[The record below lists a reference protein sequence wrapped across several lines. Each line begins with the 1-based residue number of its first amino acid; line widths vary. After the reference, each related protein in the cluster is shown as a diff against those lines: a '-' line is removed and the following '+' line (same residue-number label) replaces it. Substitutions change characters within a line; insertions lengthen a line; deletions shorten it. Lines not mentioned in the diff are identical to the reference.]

1 MNAAV
6 RAWAVV
12 PAAGRGSR
20 MGTELPKQYLQ
31 LAGRTVLE
39 HTLSALLAHPQ
50 IDGATV
56 ALSANDPHW
65 PGLES
70 LHGKPIVAVTG
81 GAERADSVL
90 AALRHELPSHN
101 DHTWMLV
108 HDAARPNLHP
118 QDLTRLLEAL
128 SNADC
133 AGAILASRVA
143 DTLKRADAQ
152 QCIAETVDRSTLWR
166 ALTPQVFRRRALR
179 QALERAQTEGVVVT
193 DEAMA
198 MERQRQAVQLVEG
211 RADNLKIT
219 TPADLELAAF
229 LLQQRLQKGSL

>member
-1 MNAAV
+1 MNAV
-6 RAWAVV
+6 HAWAVV

-39 HTLSALLAHPQ
+39 HTLSALLSHPQ
-50 IDGATV
+50 IDGVTV

-65 PGLES
+65 PSMES
-70 LHGKPIVAVTG
+70 MHGKPIVAVTG

-90 AALRHELPSHN
+90 AALRHALPSLN
-101 DHTWMLV
+101 DDTWMLV
-108 HDAARPNLHP
+108 HDAARPNLHAD
-118 QDLTRLLEAL
+118 DLSRLLEVL
-128 SNADC
+128 NAQD
-133 AGAILASRVA
+133 AHGAILAARVA
-143 DTLKRADAQ
+143 DTLKRANAQ
-152 QCIAETVDRSTLWR
+152 QHIAETVDRSTLWR
-166 ALTPQVFRRRALR
+166 ALTPQVFRRGELRA
-179 QALERAQTEGVVVT
+179 ALERAQSQGVVVT

-198 MERQRQAVQLVEG
+198 MERQGHSVQLVEG

-229 LLQQRLQKGSL
+229 LLQQRLLKGSP